1 MAKKLN
7 YQLSETAYIDNDVV
21 RHSDAFKN
29 PNTTQM
35 NLFLFL
41 CCLSKQ

>member
-21 RHSDAFKN
+21 RYGA
-29 PNTTQM
+29 
-35 NLFLFL
+35 LF
-41 CCLSKQ
+41 QNM